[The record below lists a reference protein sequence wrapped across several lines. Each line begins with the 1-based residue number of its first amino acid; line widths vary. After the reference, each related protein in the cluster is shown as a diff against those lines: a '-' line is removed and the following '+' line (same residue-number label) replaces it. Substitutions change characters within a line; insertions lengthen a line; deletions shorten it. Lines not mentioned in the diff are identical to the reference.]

1 MQTIEEFLGY
11 PAPDGWDDRA
21 GGDIR
26 GIDSDEIVVYD
37 DRDAPPLS
45 PLAGPV
51 TILIGPRELVLP
63 GTPCSVRE
71 ESVQVH
77 LRKLDCG
84 TRKPIPLFF
93 SPPARRPLVI
103 ARSIPCG
110 QQRPR

>member
-21 GGDIR
+21 GGDIH

-37 DRDAPPLS
+37 DRNAPPLS
-45 PLAGPV
+45 PLAEPV

-77 LRKLDCG
+77 LRKPDCV

-93 SPPARRPLVI
+93 SPAARRLHIITRVTL
-103 ARSIPCG
+103 CG
-110 QQRPR
+110 RQRP